1 MAAARLQLVKN
12 FLSRVRVI
20 PGQILK
26 LIGLKDADA
35 ESPWAEAYQ
44 GGGGTGVLSPQ
55 WLHDGP
61 RIINMSEEAILSAE
75 NSGKPLGGRGSI
87 PNRTRGAHSPP

>member
-12 FLSRVRVI
+12 FFSRVRVI

-44 GGGGTGVLSPQ
+44 GGGGTGVLSPNGYMMVHALLTCQ
-55 WLHDGP
+55 KRLF
-61 RIINMSEEAILSAE
+61 
-75 NSGKPLGGRGSI
+75 
-87 PNRTRGAHSPP
+87 